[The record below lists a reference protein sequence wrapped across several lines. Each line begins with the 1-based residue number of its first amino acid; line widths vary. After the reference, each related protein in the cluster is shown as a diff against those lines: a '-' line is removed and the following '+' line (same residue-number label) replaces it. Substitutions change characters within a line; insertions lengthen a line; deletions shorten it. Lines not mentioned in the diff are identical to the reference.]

1 MSIELPSRPDTFT
14 AARLTLTVDKID
26 GWGFLY
32 ITPPAALEA
41 AGPHCIPPRLLP
53 AFLQLVGADE
63 IGLAGTQYTVP
74 VTISTSGVAFDSKA
88 FKIAAEMEGLSW
100 YATERAALA
109 ALQPA

>member
-1 MSIELPSRPDTFT
+1 MPIELPARPDTFT

-41 AGPHCIPPRLLP
+41 GGPHCIPPRLLP
-53 AFLQLVGADE
+53 AFLQLIGADE
-63 IGLAGTQYTVP
+63 IGLAGTQYTIP
-74 VTISTSGVAFDSKA
+74 VAISVSGYYQQA
-88 FKIAAEMEGLSW
+88 FKITSEMEGLSW
-100 YATERAALA
+100 YASERAALA

>member
-1 MSIELPSRPDTFT
+1 MPLELPTRPDTYT

-41 AGPHCIPPRLLP
+41 GGPHCIPPRLLP
-53 AFLQLVGADE
+53 AFLQLIGADE
-63 IGLAGTQYTVP
+63 IGLAGTQYTIP
-74 VTISTSGVAFDSKA
+74 VAVSVYPAGIFQKS
-88 FKIAAEMEGLSW
+88 FKISAEMEGLSW

>member
-1 MSIELPSRPDTFT
+1 MSIELPTRPDTYT
-14 AARLTLTVDKID
+14 AARLTLTVEKID

-41 AGPHCIPPRLLP
+41 GGPHCIPPRLLP
-53 AFLQLVGADE
+53 AFLQLIGADE
-63 IGLAGTQYTVP
+63 IGLAGTQYTIP
-74 VTISTSGVAFDSKA
+74 VAISVSGYYQQA

>member
-1 MSIELPSRPDTFT
+1 MPIELPTRPDTYT

-41 AGPHCIPPRLLP
+41 GGPHCIPPRLLP
-53 AFLQLVGADE
+53 SFLQLIGADE

-74 VTISTSGVAFDSKA
+74 VAISLSGPFQKSL
-88 FKIAAEMEGLSW
+88 KISAEMEGLSW
-100 YATERAALA
+100 FATERAALA